1 MTRADPVEF
10 TERLD
15 DGTLLRVGNLVDVS
29 AFPPGNL
36 GQQVSAE
43 SLSVVPASDIPDDT
57 YIGDV
62 RIELI
67 TEATWATIIDAVR
80 LDDDPTFVNSA
91 AIDSDG
97 WSAAWVLISIE
108 STLAPT
114 DIRIVAQFTDD
125 GGTTW
130 WDFVEGLWASL
141 YWEDTGTATEIRRAF
156 LLPLGGID
164 NFRIRAVATGSDAG
178 NFFDVTV
185 RVRNFRGN
193 FGVAHA

>member
-1 MTRADPVEF
+1 MARANPVEF
-10 TERLD
+10 VERAV
-15 DGTLLRVGNLVDVS
+15 DGVLTRVGNLVRIS
-29 AFPPGNL
+29 AFPVGSL
-36 GQQVSAE
+36 GQQATTD

-67 TEATWATIIDAVR
+67 SEAAWATVIDAVR
-80 LDDDPTFVNSA
+80 LDNDPTFFNSA

-97 WSAAWVLISIE
+97 WSAAWVLINID

-114 DIRIVAQFTDD
+114 DIRVVAQFSDD
-125 GGTTW
+125 VGMTW

-141 YWEDTGTATEIRRAF
+141 YWEDTGTAAGIRRAF

-164 NFRIRAVATGSDAG
+164 LFRIRAVATGTNAG

-185 RVRNFRGN
+185 RARSFRGG